1 MTMPPERQGTRY
13 LLEVSGAPPN
23 HRHSPF
29 GIRRN
34 HADHPNRLPDSGE
47 PPDAAGAA
55 EAHTAVLDHGSAG
68 RLLGIEVFGA
78 RRRLHPELLETAE
91 RIDREPGPP
100 SG

>member
-1 MTMPPERQGTRY
+1 M
-13 LLEVSGAPPN
+13 
-23 HRHSPF
+23 

-34 HADHPNRLPDSGE
+34 HDDHPNRLPDSGA

-55 EAHTAVLDHGSAG
+55 EAGTAVLDYDSAG
-68 RLLGIEVFGA
+68 RLLGIEVFSAG
-78 RRRLHPELLETAE
+78 RRLHPDLLETAQ